1 MTKTLLTIALAA
13 ASLPMA
19 FAAPQA
25 STPANKSNTNT
36 ANTQQKTKKHSKK
49 HKATK
54 SAVTPSKYPKKGQ
67 TPFRSACEMVPVPFV
82 FCPPLHPVRPPQIA
96 PQLPPFSP
104 RELPELRK

>member
-25 STPANKSNTNT
+25 STPAPKSNTNT
-36 ANTQQKTKKHSKK
+36 ANTQKTKKHVKK

-54 SAVTPSKYPKKGQ
+54 PAATPSG
-67 TPFRSACEMVPVPFV
+67 
-82 FCPPLHPVRPPQIA
+82 
-96 PQLPPFSP
+96 
-104 RELPELRK
+104 ELN

>member
-36 ANTQQKTKKHSKK
+36 ANTQQKTKKHSKLSRHPK
-49 HKATK
+49 IRRNWP
-54 SAVTPSKYPKKGQ
+54 SFNGLSLPQQRLGRPTPI
-67 TPFRSACEMVPVPFV
+67 TRRSTWTFP
-82 FCPPLHPVRPPQIA
+82 
-96 PQLPPFSP
+96 
-104 RELPELRK
+104 